1 MRRVNRLIGKP
12 ITVRQNIC
20 TEGVGHNREMLA
32 AHRPA
37 CDYSRSA
44 LQFTHRVHA
53 MKKTIA
59 VARRLPQP
67 VLDQLSQFGEVVVAQ
82 TDAGL
87 DTVGLT
93 ALMRDADAALVT
105 GLDAIGAQVIAGCPK
120 LRLIC
125 NIGVGYDNIDIAAAS
140 ARGITVTNTPGA
152 MDDAVA
158 DLVLGLILGVARRL
172 HQADAFVRSGQWTP
186 TNPSAFGLGLDVS
199 RKTLGIIGFGR
210 IGKVI
215 ARRALGFEMRTL
227 YCNSTRVDAGIE
239 AALNATQVDMDT
251 LLAQSDYVVVQVP
264 YTPATHHLIGAAQL
278 AKMKKSAALIHAG
291 RGGVVD
297 DAALAAALKAGAIA
311 AAGLDCVENEPHVN
325 AALLGCPNV
334 LFTPHIGSATSAT
347 RMNMVMMALKN
358 LAVGLQGGIP
368 PNTVKTSKVS
378 PP

>member
-1 MRRVNRLIGKP
+1 
-12 ITVRQNIC
+12 
-20 TEGVGHNREMLA
+20 
-32 AHRPA
+32 
-37 CDYSRSA
+37 
-44 LQFTHRVHA
+44 

-59 VARRLPQP
+59 VARRLPQA
-67 VLDQLSQFGEVVVAQ
+67 VLDQLSQIGEVAVAP
-82 TDAGL
+82 TDVGL
-87 DTVGLT
+87 DRAGLT

-105 GLDAIGAQVIAGCPK
+105 GLDAIGAEVIAACPK

-125 NIGVGYDNIDIAAAS
+125 NIGVGYDNIDVAAAS

-158 DLVLGLILGVARRL
+158 DLVFGLMIGVARRL
-172 HQADAFVRSGQWTP
+172 HEADAFVRAGQWTP
-186 TNPSAFGLGLDVS
+186 ANPSALGLGLDVS

-227 YCNSTRVDAGIE
+227 YCNSTRADPGIE
-239 AALNATQVDMDT
+239 AALSATQVDLDT

-264 YTPATHHLIGAAQL
+264 YTTATHHLIGAVQL
-278 AKMKKSAALIHAG
+278 RNMKRSAVLIHAS

-311 AAGLDCVENEPHVN
+311 GAGLDCVENEPHVN
-325 AALLGCPNV
+325 PALLDCPNV
-334 LFTPHIGSATSAT
+334 LLTPHIGSATAAT
-347 RMNMVMMALKN
+347 RMSMVMLALRN
-358 LAVGLQGGIP
+358 LAVGLQGGTP
-368 PNTVKTSKVS
+368 PNAVKTPTAS